1 MTLRRSR
8 SAFTLVELVMV
19 IVILGLLA
27 AVVVPK
33 FTDIRSEAVN
43 AAEQGVVS
51 AVRSGINMY
60 HMAQLAQG
68 NDAYPDKLDNAQ
80 NAAASETNPLFT
92 EVIDGGVTDKNW
104 KKTGTRT
111 YKYLP
116 NNHRYRYNKNTGKFE
131 LVQ

>member
-1 MTLRRSR
+1 MSLSTRRT
-8 SAFTLVELVMV
+8 AFTLVELVMV

-33 FTDIRSEAVN
+33 FTDIRSQAVN

-68 NDAYPDKLDNAQ
+68 NDGYPNKLDNAT
-80 NAAASETNPLFT
+80 NGVASQTNPLFT
-92 EVIDGGVTDKNW
+92 EVIDGGVTDSNW

-116 NNHRYRYNKNTGKFE
+116 TGNRYRYNKNTGKFE
-131 LVQ
+131 RI